1 MATAYL
7 LESLHR
13 IGHDFEI
20 SVVCEEE
27 RACYNRVLL
36 SSVLAGEKREQDL
49 TMLSPDVTQGVRMVC
64 GTRIERI
71 EIDRRA
77 LYTHRGAVMGYDL
90 LIIATGSSV
99 SLPALADRHI
109 EGIEVFRS
117 LDDTRHLRS
126 LENRQRSVVVV
137 GGGLLG
143 LEAAHGLNAL
153 GCATTVVHRNTSL
166 MNRQLDTQGARVLQ
180 DMLEAKGISFHTGCE
195 LTELHDEER
204 RLQAVSLSSGAYLPC
219 DILLFATGITPNAAF
234 ARDSGVATDRGI
246 LIDDQLRTSADG
258 IFALGECAQLGQQCF
273 GLVAPVRAQAEVLAS
288 RLCGRSNEVYHIED
302 WPTQLKIS
310 GIELF
315 RAGELD
321 AQAANIVLSSPDQGI
336 YRRLVVRD
344 NRLIG
349 AVLVGDKRHGGW
361 YSELID
367 QQADIS
373 GYRQT
378 LMFGPTQTAH
388 TAAEDMAA

>member
-1 MATAYL
+1 
-7 LESLHR
+7 
-13 IGHDFEI
+13 
-20 SVVCEEE
+20 
-27 RACYNRVLL
+27 
-36 SSVLAGEKREQDL
+36 
-49 TMLSPDVTQGVRMVC
+49 
-64 GTRIERI
+64 
-71 EIDRRA
+71 
-77 LYTHRGAVMGYDL
+77 
-90 LIIATGSSV
+90 
-99 SLPALADRHI
+99 
-109 EGIEVFRS
+109 
-117 LDDTRHLRS
+117 
-126 LENRQRSVVVV
+126 
-137 GGGLLG
+137 
-143 LEAAHGLNAL
+143 
-153 GCATTVVHRNTSL
+153 

-219 DILLFATGITPNAAF
+219 DMLLFATGITPNAAF

-246 LIDDQLRTSADG
+246 LLDDQLRTSADG

-273 GLVAPVRAQAEVLAS
+273 GLVAPVRAQAEVLAG
-288 RLCGRSNEVYHIED
+288 RLCGRSNEAYHIED

-321 AQAANIVLSSPDQGI
+321 AQAANIVLSSPDQGV